1 MKKDLYIVAPE
12 WVVDSVNA
20 GKHLSEVSFSLFTDN
35 YGIPFPMQSRL
46 EEVEV
51 RKKALDT
58 RACAIS
64 KPLSFPTK

>member
-1 MKKDLYIVAPE
+1 MNGMKR
-12 WVVDSVNA
+12 
-20 GKHLSEVSFSLFTDN
+20 LSEVSFSLFTDN

>member
-1 MKKDLYIVAPE
+1 MNGMKR
-12 WVVDSVNA
+12 
-20 GKHLSEVSFSLFTDN
+20 LSEVSFSLFTVN
-35 YGIPFPMQSRL
+35 GSIPFPMQSRL